1 MKIGRGQACP
11 PSVRVTLDTFPEAKS
26 SQTGVSV
33 KYVPTPD
40 KRWYV
45 FRASYGREN
54 KASDYIIEDGTYVY
68 IAKRYVRKWVNGK
81 QKKFLETLIKYRI
94 YTKDMNRI

>member
-1 MKIGRGQACP
+1 M
-11 PSVRVTLDTFPEAKS
+11 
-26 SQTGVSV
+26 
-33 KYVPTPD
+33 
-40 KRWYV
+40 

-81 QKKFLETLIKYRI
+81 QKKFLETLIKNI
-94 YTKDMNRI
+94 LFVYTTPEKAEEYIKYTPPHIFPIILLQSF